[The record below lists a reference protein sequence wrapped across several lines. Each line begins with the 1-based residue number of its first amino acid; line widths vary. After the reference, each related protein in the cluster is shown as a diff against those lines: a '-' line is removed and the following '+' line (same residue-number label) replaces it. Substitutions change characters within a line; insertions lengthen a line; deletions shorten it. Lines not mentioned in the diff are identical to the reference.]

1 MSKDSDKFFTPK
13 SIFRGTNADG
23 SKFKVTEWEAG
34 SIGHLTGDTPT
45 IGYMFLIILML
56 VATPIILP
64 IMLLY
69 SLFTYNG
76 RIQISSIVAL
86 LISIFP
92 LYFLPQE
99 GRIFNMHKIAYGID
113 NIPIIESIIIG
124 ALVGQIAL
132 ILTSIITRGSL
143 YVDDAEAICNE
154 TKTRVNPK
162 LIIIIIAL
170 FLVGFIISLITLGK

>member
-23 SKFKVTEWEAG
+23 SKFKVTEWEPG
-34 SIGHLTGDTPT
+34 SLGEFTGDGST
-45 IGYMFLIILML
+45 IGYMFLIILMI

-76 RIQISSIVAL
+76 RIQISSILGL

-92 LYFLPQE
+92 LYCLSE
-99 GRIFNMHKIAYGID
+99 TGRILKMHQIAYGID
-113 NIPIIESIIIG
+113 NIPIIKSIIIG

-132 ILTSIITRGSL
+132 IFTSIITKGSL
-143 YVDDAEAICNE
+143 YIDDAEAICNE

-162 LIIIIIAL
+162 LIVIIIAL
-170 FLVGFIISLITLGK
+170 FYVGFIISLTILGK

>member
-1 MSKDSDKFFTPK
+1 MSKDSDKFFMPK
-13 SIFRGTNADG
+13 SIFKGTNADG

-34 SIGHLTGDTPT
+34 SLGDFTGDGTA
-45 IGYMFLIILML
+45 IGYMFLFILML

-76 RIQISSIVAL
+76 RIQISSILGL

-92 LYFLPQE
+92 LYFLAQE

-113 NIPIIESIIIG
+113 NIPFIKSIIVG

-132 ILTSIITRGSL
+132 IFTSIITKGSL

-162 LIIIIIAL
+162 LIVIVIAL
-170 FLVGFIISLITLGK
+170 FLVGFMISSAVFGK

>member
-13 SIFRGTNADG
+13 SIFKGTNADG

-34 SIGHLTGDTPT
+34 SLGEFTGDGSS

-76 RIQISSIVAL
+76 RIQISSILAI

-92 LYFLPQE
+92 LYFLSE
-99 GRIFNMHKIAYGID
+99 TGRIFNMHKIAYGID
-113 NIPIIESIIIG
+113 NIPVIKSIIIG
-124 ALVGQIAL
+124 TLVSQIAL
-132 ILTSIITRGSL
+132 IFTSIITRGSL
-143 YVDDAEAICNE
+143 YVDDVEAICNE

-162 LIIIIIAL
+162 LIVVIIAL
-170 FLVGFIISLITLGK
+170 FYVGFIVSLSILGK

>member
-13 SIFRGTNADG
+13 SIFKGTNADG
-23 SKFKVTEWEAG
+23 SKFKMTEWEAG
-34 SIGHLTGDTPT
+34 SIGHLTGDGSG
-45 IGYMFLIILML
+45 IRNMFLIVLML

-69 SLFTYNG
+69 CLFTYNG
-76 RIQISSIVAL
+76 RIQITSIVGL
-86 LISIFP
+86 LIPIFP

-99 GRIFNMHKIAYGID
+99 GRIFNMHKIAYGVD

-132 ILTSIITRGSL
+132 ILTSIITKGSL
-143 YVDDAEAICNE
+143 YDSEYGDSDGEGTTFHAKVI
-154 TKTRVNPK
+154 V
-162 LIIIIIAL
+162 IVIAL
-170 FLVGFIISLITLGK
+170 FLVGFIISLSVLGK